1 MTDMT
6 RDEHLAWCKQRA
18 PEYLDRGELE
28 NAVASMASDLGKH
41 PELKPNESLLML
53 GAMQA
58 GQGDSEG
65 VRRWITGFR

>member
-18 PEYLDRGELE
+18 LEYLDRGELE

-41 PELKPNESLLML
+41 PELQREPLLL
-53 GAMQA
+53 GAMHAA
-58 GQGDSEG
+58 GDHDG